1 MRLLGIIMINNAL
14 SNNANLNG
22 LFSRSV
28 KGAEQPSLSNSS
40 LSEHNLQALNDIKA
54 TASNISEQLISQL
67 NEQTI
72 DDSLSNEAAE
82 LVLEQQLTSLFT
94 LSSMPS
100 TLNYKL
106 SNEELALR
114 TVISSQQEGLLQN
127 ENSDKLM
134 ERLNSSVKNIQG
146 AYANTSDILSSL
158 GQLGHQQKTF
168 LASSQQRVERALNP
182 YMESLNRAQYED
194 DDNYKFAL
202 SVQTKE
208 GDVINITFNSS
219 QGYDEE
225 TGEAIDGFGI
235 SYDVEGELSEA
246 EHRAL
251 TQVMAGVGEMA
262 DEFFKV
268 SENSFNPI
276 IVPNQTDMSLDFLA
290 GFNSEQLA
298 GFDVSFSTSQN
309 KELDM
314 EENNLDLS
322 YSIDD
327 ESDQQAFV
335 FKAKTGQHDIDFALD
350 MSTIGAKDTQQMQ
363 QYLASLDQSL
373 EDSRV
378 NSTEDSKTSAFGS
391 TGDEVMQQGFALF
404 KSAFTS
410 MSSAAERY
418 SKLESLA
425 SQQFNNGRAMVA
437 DLVDNMITNDPRY
450 QGLGDKAPNTL
461 GAGISKLADFDATFS
476 YAMDNG
482 DYQPKSTIEL
492 NQTTEQAQ
500 SGKLSGV
507 TQSKKVSSH
516 FDYQYSRPDYYDKEE
531 SYNVDAA
538 VKNKELVGLDQSH
551 EVDVD
556 TKMYAFNPQ
565 TNQYELQMALQ
576 EQTVSK
582 SDIRLIDDIWLEE
595 NENSYSMHK
604 KERDNS
610 DDKQDDFKETNRHS
624 HTKLVTLI
632 GDLDKLAENKDVRRE
647 YLTNL
652 SQVNFFMD
660 KK

>member
-1 MRLLGIIMINNAL
+1 MVNNAL
-14 SNNANLNG
+14 GSQSNLSTLLAQ
-22 LFSRSV
+22 SV
-28 KGAEQPSLSNSS
+28 NNTNQTSVSPSLHTSS
-40 LSEHNLQALNDIKA
+40 DLQAINDLQTNAPKI
-54 TASNISEQLISQL
+54 TDELLSQL
-67 NEQTI
+67 NNETI
-72 DDSLSNEAAE
+72 DEALARNQKAGD
-82 LVLEQQLTSLFT
+82 VLQQQLTSLFT
-94 LSSMPS
+94 ISSTPS
-100 TLNYKL
+100 TFNYKL
-106 SNEELALR
+106 SDEELALR
-114 TVISSQQEGLLQN
+114 TVISSQHEGLLKN
-127 ENSDKLM
+127 ENGTQLI
-134 ERLNSSVKNIQG
+134 ERLNTSVKNIQG

-158 GQLGHQQKTF
+158 GQLGHEQKTF
-168 LASSQQRVERALNP
+168 LASSQQRVERSLNP
-182 YMESLNRAQYED
+182 YMESLNRAKYED
-194 DDNYKFAL
+194 DDNYLFEL
-202 SVQTKE
+202 SVKTKE

-219 QGYDEE
+219 QGYDEK

-235 SYDVEGELSEA
+235 SYEVNGNLSEA
-246 EHRAL
+246 EHTAL

-268 SENSFNPI
+268 SENSFNPL

-298 GFDVSFSTSQN
+298 GFNVSFSTTQN
-309 KELDM
+309 DALDTA
-314 EENNLDLS
+314 ENTLDLS
-322 YSIDD
+322 YSID
-327 ESDQQAFV
+327 EASNQQALV
-335 FKAKTGQHDIDFALD
+335 FKAVGGQNDIDFALD

-378 NSTEDSKTSAFGS
+378 NSTQDDKESAFGRK
-391 TGDEVMQQGFALF
+391 GDEAMQQGFALF
-404 KSAFTS
+404 KGAFAS

-418 SKLESLA
+418 SNLESLA
-425 SQQFNNGRAMVA
+425 EQHFNDGRAMVA
-437 DLVDNMITNDPRY
+437 DLVDNMITNDARY
-450 QGLGDKAPNTL
+450 QGLGNKAPNTL

-476 YAMDNG
+476 YALDNG

-492 NQTTEQAQ
+492 SQATEQSQ
-500 SGKLSGV
+500 LGDLSGV
-507 TQSKKVSSH
+507 TQSKNVSSH

-531 SYNVDAA
+531 SYNVNTA

-556 TKMYAFNPQ
+556 TKMFEFNPK
-565 TNQYELQMALQ
+565 TNQYELQMAMQ
-576 EQTVSK
+576 EQTISK

-595 NENSYSMHK
+595 NENSYNMNK
-604 KERDNS
+604 KERVES
-610 DDKQDDFKETNRHS
+610 DEKQDEFKKTSSYS
-624 HTKLVTLI
+624 HNKLVTLI